1 MHSPVSQ
8 HTLPAV
14 TDAPGFRG
22 FYAFRDE
29 AEPDRAVSVS
39 LFDSREDAV
48 RSHERVVGTARE
60 ELGEMAYRTPEAAMG
75 ETVVLATA

>member
-1 MHSPVSQ
+1 MHSAVSQ

-29 AEPDRAVSVS
+29 AAPDRAVSVS
-39 LFDSREDAV
+39 LFDRREDAV
-48 RSHERVVGTARE
+48 RSHENVVGTARE
-60 ELGEMAYRTPEAAMG
+60 ELGEMAYGAPEVTMG